1 VRPARPTWH
10 KRVREIATERLAL
23 KAVALAV
30 AALLWVIVG
39 ARQPTEGYVRVRVM
53 PELDSTLVLIDGTQE
68 LEALVAGRAADLV
81 KLYAAPLVL
90 RRRVGGDVPD
100 TLVLDVSPS
109 DVHVPP
115 DLADAVHVVDVQQ
128 RSVVLRFESKTTR
141 RVSVVS
147 DGRILLVDDSVA
159 RPAQEVEF
167 EPRMVR
173 VTGPR
178 RVVRQ
183 MQGIRPFSLSI
194 SRADTLSHVAD
205 LDTAGTGVRAEPMQV
220 KVRVR
225 SGATARAAAG
235 AGADSSARPGPGT
248 TDTTTTAVHP

>member
-23 KAVALAV
+23 KAVSLAV

-39 ARQPTEGYVRVRVM
+39 ARQPTEGYVRVKVM
-53 PELDSTLVLIDGTQE
+53 PELDSSLVLIEGTAE

-115 DLADAVHVVDVQQ
+115 DLADAVHVVDVQP
-128 RSVVLRFESKTTR
+128 RSVVLRFESKSTS

-147 DGRILLVDDSVA
+147 DGRIILVGDSVA
-159 RPAQEVEF
+159 RPATGVEF
-167 EPRMVR
+167 EPRTVR

-178 RVVRQ
+178 RLVRRLR
-183 MQGIRPFSLSI
+183 GIRPFSLSI
-194 SRADTLSHVAD
+194 ASTDTLAHVAD
-205 LDTAGTGVRAEPMQV
+205 LDTVGTGVRAEPMQV

-225 SGATARAAAG
+225 ASANTSTAE
-235 AGADSSARPGPGT
+235 P
-248 TDTTTTAVHP
+248 DTTTTAAHP